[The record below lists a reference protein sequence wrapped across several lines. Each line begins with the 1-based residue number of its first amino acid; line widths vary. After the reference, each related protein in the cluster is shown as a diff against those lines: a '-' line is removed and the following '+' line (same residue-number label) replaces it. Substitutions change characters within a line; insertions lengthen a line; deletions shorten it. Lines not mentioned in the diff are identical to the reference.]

1 MKKKLSNNGILNNSS
16 SSCFVSTSR
25 RTLTD
30 HFCCPPHPPRN
41 FFFRQCLFTPLRK
54 QWLANSCRTG
64 VGLGPGGG
72 GGLRVRGSKIIWSNC
87 FPSVYH
93 KLWQSWSKFL
103 LGAITSVY
111 FGSRAFALTFICG
124 QSVSVPGCPSLCFSA
139 KAGLCC
145 CNLFTPVLFCRL
157 LSSKPISEA
166 QECLK
171 SRRGASDMFWQKWV
185 LLPKLC
191 SLYFCCCWCSSCC
204 SPAQAKASFSS
215 LASNSININFGNKF
229 GRPFQARI
237 LVASK
242 RALADA
248 SQFKELIEH
257 LLSC

>member
-1 MKKKLSNNGILNNSS
+1 M
-16 SSCFVSTSR
+16 
-25 RTLTD
+25 
-30 HFCCPPHPPRN
+30 
-41 FFFRQCLFTPLRK
+41 
-54 QWLANSCRTG
+54 
-64 VGLGPGGG
+64 GLGPGGG
-72 GGLRVRGSKIIWSNC
+72 GWEYGGQKLFGQIVFPVFIINSDRVGVNFSSAQLPPFI
-87 FPSVYH
+87 
-93 KLWQSWSKFL
+93 LD
-103 LGAITSVY
+103 LGHLH
-111 FGSRAFALTFICG
+111 LTFICG

-157 LSSKPISEA
+157 SSSKPISEA

-191 SLYFCCCWCSSCC
+191 SLYFCCCWFSSCC